1 MCDLTPT
8 PPIVGI
14 AALRTAMN
22 LRVVAFG
29 QRMPA
34 WVDAGWDEYARRM
47 PQEFAL
53 ELVVLKAEPRDRG
66 RTTAQM
72 LAAEALRIAAACRDA
87 RVIALDER
95 GQPWTTRMLAEN
107 LARWRDEARD
117 IAFVIGSADGLA
129 ESVKRDAAAIV
140 ALSALT
146 LPHGLVRVLVAEQL
160 YRAASLI
167 SHHPYH
173 RE

>member
-1 MCDLTPT
+1 
-8 PPIVGI
+8 
-14 AALRTAMN
+14 
-22 LRVVAFG
+22 
-29 QRMPA
+29 MPA

-47 PQEFAL
+47 PKEFAL
-53 ELVVLKAEPRDRG
+53 MLVALKAEARDRG

-72 LAAEALRIAAACRDA
+72 LAAEAKRITSACRDA

-95 GQPWTTRMLAEN
+95 GQPWTTRVLADN
-107 LARWRDEARD
+107 LSRWRVEARD
-117 IAFVIGSADGLA
+117 ISFVIGSADGLA
-129 ESVKRDAAAIV
+129 ESVKRDAHAIV

-160 YRAASLI
+160 YRAASLL
-167 SHHPYH
+167 SGHPYH

>member
-1 MCDLTPT
+1 
-8 PPIVGI
+8 
-14 AALRTAMN
+14 MN
-22 LRVVAFG
+22 LRVIALG

-34 WVDAGWDEYARRM
+34 WIDAGWDEYARRI
-47 PQEFAL
+47 PRELGL

-66 RTTAQM
+66 RTAVQM
-72 LAAEALRIAAACRDA
+72 LAAEAVRIKAACKDA
-87 RVIALDER
+87 RVIALDEH
-95 GQPWTTRMLAEN
+95 GQPWTTRVLADN

-129 ESVKRDAAAIV
+129 ESVKRGASAIV

-160 YRAASLI
+160 YRAASLL
-167 SHHPYH
+167 SRHPYH

>member
-1 MCDLTPT
+1 
-8 PPIVGI
+8 
-14 AALRTAMN
+14 MN

-34 WVDAGWDEYARRM
+34 WVDAGWDDYARRM
-47 PQEFAL
+47 PREFAL

-72 LAAEALRIAAACRDA
+72 LAAEALRIAPACRDS

-95 GQPWTTRMLAEN
+95 GQPWTTRTLAEN
-107 LARWRDEARD
+107 LERWRDEARD

-129 ESVKRDAAAIV
+129 DSIKRDAAATV

-160 YRAASLI
+160 YRAVSII

>member
-1 MCDLTPT
+1 M
-8 PPIVGI
+8 I
-14 AALRTAMN
+14 
-22 LRVVAFG
+22 RVVAFG

-34 WVDAGWDEYARRM
+34 WIDAGWDEYARRM
-47 PQEFAL
+47 PREFAL

-66 RTTAQM
+66 KTAAQM
-72 LAAEALRIAAACRDA
+72 LAAEALRIAAACRNSH
-87 RVIALDER
+87 VIALDER
-95 GQPWTTRMLAEN
+95 GQPWTTRTLAEN
-107 LARWRDEARD
+107 LERWHDDARD

-129 ESVKRDAAAIV
+129 ESVKRDAAATV

-160 YRAASLI
+160 YRAVSLI
-167 SHHPYH
+167 LHHPYH